1 MKATRVPPTGVER
14 RLGEDEPIITNTDP
28 RGLFVWPPTNGAAR

>member
-14 RLGEDEPIITNTDP
+14 RLGEDEPIVTDTDP
-28 RGLFVWPPTNGAAR
+28 RGLFVWSLTKGAVR